1 MSLEEVNDFLQSV
14 CIVRVDYNLIEISID
29 ASASE
34 YVLYRCPYS
43 LEEVTFSIEV
53 HGNERAWSFRCFLVC
68 RDDELVAWI
77 TALAYE
83 YFFNFKSS
91 HSVVSS
97 IVPL

>member
-14 CIVRVDYNLIEISID
+14 CIVRVDDNLIEISID

-43 LEEVTFSIEV
+43 LEEVTLSIKM
-53 HGNERAWSFRCFLVC
+53 HGNERAWSFRCLLIC

-77 TALAYE
+77 TALADE
-83 YFFNFKSS
+83 
-91 HSVVSS
+91 
-97 IVPL
+97 

>member
-14 CIVRVDYNLIEISID
+14 CIVRVDYYLVKISIY

-53 HGNERAWSFRCFLVC
+53 HGDERAWSLSCFLIC

-77 TALAYE
+77 TALADE
-83 YFFNFKSS
+83 
-91 HSVVSS
+91 
-97 IVPL
+97 